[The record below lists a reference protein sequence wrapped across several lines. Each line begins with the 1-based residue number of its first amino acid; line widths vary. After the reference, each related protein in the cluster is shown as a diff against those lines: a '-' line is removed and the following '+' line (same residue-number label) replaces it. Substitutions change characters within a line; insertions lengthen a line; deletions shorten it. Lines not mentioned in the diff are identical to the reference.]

1 MPGSSVSIGAVKKA
15 LVSTDCR
22 AGPNKPSQNS
32 GECGE
37 HGGNKDLPHTKK
49 VQEAIGE
56 EASKELAD
64 LINQALAQDQ
74 KVPDKNQYEIID
86 ELIDEKLRCLET
98 KLEAEIN
105 STLFKGI
112 VFGTLLMFT
121 LFGCCVFWY
130 ERSNRLCT
138 VFLARK
144 GKFSLEHDSGLT

>member
-37 HGGNKDLPHTKK
+37 HGGNKDLPQTKK

-64 LINQALAQDQ
+64 LINQALAQNQ
-74 KVPDKNQYEIID
+74 KVPDKNQYKVIG
-86 ELIDEKLRCLET
+86 ELIDEKLRCVEA

-105 STLFKGI
+105 SALFKGI
-112 VFGTLLMFT
+112 VFGTLMMFT
-121 LFGCCVFWY
+121 LFWL
-130 ERSNRLCT
+130 LC
-138 VFLARK
+138 FLVRTLK
-144 GKFSLEHDSGLT
+144 